1 MISQRQFFLQN
12 VAQTSLEPLQ
22 LEIKKAKGIY
32 LYGIDGK
39 KYIDLISGVSVS
51 NVGHGNQKVLNAI
64 RKQIAKYMH
73 THVYG
78 ELVLSPQ
85 VKYAQLLSKLLPC
98 SLSSTYFV
106 NSGTEAI
113 EGAMKLAKKFTN
125 RTEIISFKN
134 AYHGSTQGALSIQ
147 GSEIYK
153 SPFRPLLPDIQ
164 LLQFNNTSDIQKITE
179 KTAAVVVEPIQGE
192 AGIILPQ
199 DDFLTEVRK
208 RCNETGT
215 LLIFDE
221 VQTGLGRTGKL
232 FAFDHYGIVP
242 DILVLAKAFGG
253 GMPLGAFISSK
264 EIMDSLKDNPALGHL
279 TTFGGHPVSCAAG
292 LSALKVVLEKN
303 LIAAT
308 VPKEALFRSLL
319 IHSNIK
325 EIRGKGL
332 YLSVEL
338 KHPQKINIFILKLLE
353 NGILSD
359 WFLFNDKSFRIT
371 PPLTI
376 TEEEIHLTCKK
387 ILKTLDEIRKIKK
400 Q

>member
-12 VAQTSLEPLQ
+12 VAQTSPEPLQ

-32 LYGIDGK
+32 LYGVDGK

-64 RKQIAKYMH
+64 RKQVAKYMH

-85 VKYAQLLSKLLPC
+85 VKYARLLDSLLPDT
-98 SLSSTYFV
+98 LSSTYFV

-113 EGAMKLAKKFTN
+113 EGAMKLAKKFTG

-134 AYHGSTQGALSIQ
+134 AYHGSTHGALSIQ
-147 GSEIYK
+147 GSETYK
-153 SPFRPLLPDIQ
+153 TAFRPLLPDIQ
-164 LLQFNNTSDIQKITE
+164 LLQFNNTDDLHKISE
-179 KTAAVVVEPIQGE
+179 NTAGVVIEPIQGE

-199 DDFLTEVRK
+199 DNFLKKLRK
-208 RCNETGT
+208 RCDETGT

-232 FAFDHYGIVP
+232 FAFENFDVIP

-292 LSALKVVLEKN
+292 LTALKVVLEKK
-303 LIAAT
+303 LTDAT
-308 VPKEALFRSLL
+308 LPKEALFRSLL
-319 IHSNIK
+319 KHPAIK

-338 KHPQKINIFILKLLE
+338 KRHEEIMKFILNLLK

-376 TEEEIHLTCKK
+376 SEEEIRLSCKK
-387 ILKTLDEIRKIKK
+387 ILKTLDTIES
-400 Q
+400 

>member
-12 VAQTSLEPLQ
+12 VAQTSPEPLQ

-32 LYGIDGK
+32 LYGVGGK

-64 RKQIAKYMH
+64 RKQVAKYMH

-85 VKYAQLLSKLLPC
+85 VKYARLLDKLLPDT
-98 SLSSTYFV
+98 LSSTYFV

-113 EGAMKLAKKFTN
+113 EGAMKLAKKFTG

-147 GSEIYK
+147 GSETYK
-153 SPFRPLLPDIQ
+153 TAFRPLLPDIQ
-164 LLQFNNTSDIQKITE
+164 LLQFNNTDDLQKISK
-179 KTAAVVVEPIQGE
+179 KTAGVVVEPIQGE

-199 DDFLTEVRK
+199 DNFLKKLRK
-208 RCNETGT
+208 RCDETGT

-232 FAFDHYGIVP
+232 FAFEHFDIIP

-292 LSALKVVLEKN
+292 LAALKVVLEKN
-303 LIAAT
+303 LIDT
-308 VPKEALFRSLL
+308 TLPKEVLFRSLL
-319 IHSNIK
+319 KHPAIK

-338 KHPQKINIFILKLLE
+338 KRPEKIMKFILKLLE

-359 WFLFNDKSFRIT
+359 WFLFNDTSFRIT

-376 TEEEIHLTCKK
+376 SEEEIRLSCKK
-387 ILKTLDEIRKIKK
+387 ILETLDEME